1 MCQISHCDLGMTF
14 KNYVENFE
22 LSMTNIQEFT
32 FLKQTTNMISLFL
45 CAGLLTLY
53 AALKSY
59 MCTEILNLIIN
70 FRRPCNIQW
79 LEC

>member
-32 FLKQTTNMISLFL
+32 FLKHTTNMISLFV

-53 AALKSY
+53 AALIKSH
-59 MCTEILNLIIN
+59 MCTEN
-70 FRRPCNIQW
+70 P
-79 LEC
+79 

>member
-1 MCQISHCDLGMTF
+1 MLTQNCKCVKLVIVCDLGMTF

-53 AALKSY
+53 AALKSH
-59 MCTEILNLIIN
+59 MCTEN
-70 FRRPCNIQW
+70 P
-79 LEC
+79 